1 MLLQPPTSDGVNA
14 AGVVEKMK
22 GVAREVNNN
31 TEKETTE
38 IRGDVGALRVVGR
51 VGSATMRVTFSK
63 EGLASYRSEDETEV
77 LLPRDESSFT
87 LSPMG
92 SEFEGWDNPFTEG
105 GTISRDAEVILRM
118 WREQRLGQYGKEK
131 KEERSKQ
138 PLIPSRADTVTD
150 TSLPALQIPQ
160 KNGQGGQEGRGPPKN
175 GVTWGPVGSGG
186 SPKAKKG
193 DKFRCC
199 SLM

>member
-1 MLLQPPTSDGVNA
+1 MLLQPPTNDGVN
-14 AGVVEKMK
+14 VVEKMREVK
-22 GVAREVNNN
+22 REVNNN
-31 TEKETTE
+31 TESETNE
-38 IRGDVGALRVVGR
+38 SRGDVGALRVVGK
-51 VGSATMRVTFSK
+51 GEQGPAMRVTFSK
-63 EGLASYRSEDETEV
+63 EGLATYRGEDETEA
-77 LLPRDESSFT
+77 LLPRDESSCT
-87 LSPMG
+87 LSPLG

-105 GTISRDAEVILRM
+105 GTISRDAEVILRL
-118 WREQRLGQYGKEK
+118 WREQRLGQYGK
-131 KEERSKQ
+131 KEETIKQ

-150 TSLPALQIPQ
+150 TSAPLQIPQ
-160 KNGQGGQEGRGPPKN
+160 KNGQAGQEGRGPPKN